1 LATQLSPSML
11 NQLIKNR
18 GFMILYTHFN
28 EHVNMNGLPPILLK
42 NLSYLKKKNI
52 EGDIFITTSS
62 RLLKYKELYDYLNF
76 KVDSSDGIT
85 NIYIDSALD
94 TPIGNKSMAKDQL
107 YGLTF
112 YVDHPPS
119 TKIWFQKKELEIQKN
134 PEDESGKLSV
144 MIPWK
149 KLSYPK

>member
-1 LATQLSPSML
+1 
-11 NQLIKNR
+11 
-18 GFMILYTHFN
+18 
-28 EHVNMNGLPPILLK
+28 MNGLPPILLK